1 MSDGD
6 AAWSGWGAPPHSQ
19 APATPFGVGVV
30 FGGHAHDATTST
42 TTTPAV
48 SKNRARRQRR
58 DLAGAASAAHTPL
71 RPAGGAHEPDAATDS
86 DDGTGDSTAYAH
98 AEPADALRPL
108 ASPLRRPVA
117 AVVVDITRSPEK
129 EKQNDD
135 DRSDDDD
142 DDDDKYGDGAD
153 AATRDPVER
162 RPGDGRRRKGTML
175 PGHCVAAATTTIASN
190 NTPDDVTSTDD
201 GDDSLGDLSEDD
213 GDRRVAAQTK
223 CGDDR
228 RTMVIARAPRGDRK
242 SDTHEGGAVTRISA
256 RHRQKSSSPSSSI
269 IVEGDVLSCR
279 TCGVPSTA
287 RRSARMGVYVGDGWV
302 VHAAQ
307 RRQRTTGSSRS
318 CVRYDVVQ
326 QTLRDFADGRTLSAD
341 EWFRTRSEFPAAVR
355 VRRALERVGAEWE
368 VPEGLDDARAS
379 EDFALWAAT
388 GQSSLTHADY
398 RDDRD
403 PPPGPSS
410 SSTSRR
416 RDKDRR
422 DGDGRGGV
430 VARAVRLGSDS
441 PPPVLARI
449 HQPAAAL
456 STSPPT
462 RPPAPPATD
471 YRHVVAGGLV
481 GLYLGGPVGGAVGGA
496 AGLLLDSMASLG
508 RAWRP

>member
-6 AAWSGWGAPPHSQ
+6 AAWSGWGAPHPQ

-30 FGGHAHDATTST
+30 FGGHPHGVATST
-42 TTTPAV
+42 TATPTV

-58 DLAGAASAAHTPL
+58 DLAGAARAPL
-71 RPAGGAHEPDAATDS
+71 RPARESDAATDS
-86 DDGTGDSTAYAH
+86 DDGAGDDAAYAH
-98 AEPADALRPL
+98 VGPADSLRPL
-108 ASPLRRPVA
+108 ASPLRQPMA
-117 AVVVDITRSPEK
+117 AVVVDITRSSEK
-129 EKQNDD
+129 ENQSNDRD
-135 DRSDDDD
+135 HHHDRDHDHDRD
-142 DDDDKYGDGAD
+142 HEDNDDDDKHGD
-153 AATRDPVER
+153 AARDDPTER
-162 RPGDGRRRKGTML
+162 QPGGGRRRKGTV
-175 PGHCVAAATTTIASN
+175 PSARCVAATTDAL
-190 NTPDDVTSTDD
+190 DDATSTDD

-223 CGDDR
+223 GSDDG
-228 RTMVIARAPRGDRK
+228 RTMVVARASRRDHK

-279 TCGVPSTA
+279 TCGAPSTA

-307 RRQRTTGSSRS
+307 RRHRTTASSRS
-318 CVRYDVVQ
+318 SARYDVVQ

-388 GQSSLTHADY
+388 GQSALTHADY

-410 SSTSRR
+410 SSSTSRR
-416 RDKDRR
+416 RDKERR
-422 DGDGRGGV
+422 DGV

-456 STSPPT
+456 SASPPT

>member
-6 AAWSGWGAPPHSQ
+6 AAWSGWGAPHSQ
-19 APATPFGVGVV
+19 APTTPFGVGVV
-30 FGGHAHDATTST
+30 FSGHAHDATTT
-42 TTTPAV
+42 TTTTAAV

-58 DLAGAASAAHTPL
+58 DLAAARAPP
-71 RPAGGAHEPDAATDS
+71 RPAGGTHESDVATDS
-86 DDGTGDSTAYAH
+86 DDGAGDDAAYPH
-98 AEPADALRPL
+98 AGPADALRPL
-108 ASPLRRPVA
+108 ASPLRQPVA

-129 EKQNDD
+129 KKQNDD
-135 DRSDDDD
+135 DDDDV
-142 DDDDKYGDGAD
+142 DGAD
-153 AATRDPVER
+153 HDDGKHDDDANHDPVER
-162 RPGDGRRRKGTML
+162 RHGGGRRRKSAML
-175 PGHCVAAATTTIASN
+175 SGRCTAAATASN
-190 NTPDDVTSTDD
+190 ALDDVTSTDD

-213 GDRRVAAQTK
+213 GDRRATAQSK
-223 CGDDR
+223 SGEDR
-228 RTMVIARAPRGDRK
+228 RAMVVARAPRRDREP
-242 SDTHEGGAVTRISA
+242 DAHEGGAVTRISA

-279 TCGVPSTA
+279 TCGAPSTA

-307 RRQRTTGSSRS
+307 RRQRTTPSSRS

-388 GQSSLTHADY
+388 GQSALTHADY

-462 RPPAPPATD
+462 RPPAPLATD

>member
-6 AAWSGWGAPPHSQ
+6 AAWSGWGAPHPQ
-19 APATPFGVGVV
+19 ASATPFGVGVV
-30 FGGHAHDATTST
+30 FGGHPHVATMT
-42 TTTPAV
+42 TTATPVV

-58 DLAGAASAAHTPL
+58 DLAGAARAPL
-71 RPAGGAHEPDAATDS
+71 QPAGGAHGSDVATDS
-86 DDGTGDSTAYAH
+86 DDGADDDAAYAH
-98 AEPADALRPL
+98 VGPADALRPL
-108 ASPLRRPVA
+108 ASPLRQPMA
-117 AVVVDITRSPEK
+117 AVVVDITRSSEK
-129 EKQNDD
+129 ENQSDD
-135 DRSDDDD
+135 HDHDHDRDHEDDD
-142 DDDDKYGDGAD
+142 DDDDKHDDGA
-153 AATRDPVER
+153 RDDPIER
-162 RPGDGRRRKGTML
+162 QPGGGRRHKGTM
-175 PGHCVAAATTTIASN
+175 PSGRCVTAAATSN
-190 NTPDDVTSTDD
+190 ALGDATSTDD

-223 CGDDR
+223 GSDDG
-228 RTMVIARAPRGDRK
+228 RTMVVARASRRDHK

-279 TCGVPSTA
+279 TCGAPSTA

-307 RRQRTTGSSRS
+307 RRQRTTASSRGYA
-318 CVRYDVVQ
+318 RYDVVQ

-388 GQSSLTHADY
+388 GQSALTHADY

-403 PPPGPSS
+403 PPPGPPS

-422 DGDGRGGV
+422 DGGV

-456 STSPPT
+456 SASPPT
-462 RPPAPPATD
+462 RPPVPTSD